1 MTAGRRSRNKV
12 LLIAGGAGI
21 TPLRALFETLPGG
34 PGDLTLLYRA
44 SKNAGPGAVERAA
57 ADRRARGTHS

>member
-1 MTAGRRSRNKV
+1 M

-44 SKNAGPGAVERAA
+44 SNTAGPGALGG
-57 ADRRARGTHS
+57 ADGRSRSERGTRS